1 MYDSYKNLAIRIL
14 FYDCKMHE
22 MLFNLLLKGMN
33 RGFVSINYIV
43 VNRSLKKIKLPAKM
57 FENMEWLGGGNKK
70 NLITFQE
77 MRLCFEQAIVKQLPN
92 M

>member
-1 MYDSYKNLAIRIL
+1 
-14 FYDCKMHE
+14 MHE

-70 NLITFQE
+70 TSSLF
-77 MRLCFEQAIVKQLPN
+77 RR
-92 M
+92 